1 MTPLASSVLNQAG
14 AQLGGF
20 LPRLGGA
27 LALLVVGV
35 LLARLLAR
43 LLLRALRQIGLDAF
57 SERVGVGEV
66 LERAGLGH
74 SLSVVVAVAIRIA
87 MIVVV
92 VFAAL
97 SLLGLQFLSE
107 SLNRGVLVMP
117 KLLIAGALLLAG
129 VVLGGFV
136 RERVERLSYQMD
148 FPIPLG
154 AAAQAA
160 VVAIFAITA
169 AAQVAISTIVLLILV
184 GIVLA
189 GVVATFAL
197 AFGLGGRDFAR
208 AVSAGRYARGAFE
221 VGQDI
226 SLGDVRGHIAVI
238 ESAST
243 VIDDGE
249 GRRVR
254 IPNHLLLAS
263 IVTIHGESPGA
274 ENLAA
279 DAGA

>member
-1 MTPLASSVLNQAG
+1 MTLPSAGILDQAG

-27 LALLVVGV
+27 LALLVLGI
-35 LLARLLAR
+35 LLARLLAS
-43 LLLRALRQIGLDAF
+43 LLLRALRSIGVDAF
-57 SERVGVGEV
+57 SERVGAGEV
-66 LERAGLGH
+66 LHRAGLGR
-74 SLSVVVAVAIRIA
+74 SLSVVVAVAIRVA

-117 KLLIAGALLLAG
+117 KLLIAGALLLTG

-136 RERVERLSYQMD
+136 RERVERVSYQLD

-160 VVAIFAITA
+160 VVSIFAITA

-184 GIVLA
+184 AIILS

-226 SLGDVRGHIAVI
+226 SLGEIRGRISAI
-238 ESAST
+238 DSAST
-243 VIDDGE
+243 VIDGGE

-263 IVTIHGESPGA
+263 IVTVHTERPARES
-274 ENLAA
+274 LASN
-279 DAGA
+279 AGL

>member
-1 MTPLASSVLNQAG
+1 MSPLASSILNQAG

-27 LALLVVGV
+27 LALLVLGI
-35 LLARLLAR
+35 LIARLLSAV
-43 LLLRALRQIGLDAF
+43 LLRTLRGIGLDAF
-57 SERVGVGEV
+57 SERVGVAEV
-66 LERAGLGH
+66 LQRAGLGR

-107 SLNRGVLVMP
+107 SLNRGVLVLP

-136 RERVERLSYQMD
+136 RERVERLSYQLD

-160 VVAIFAITA
+160 VVAVFAITA

-208 AVSAGRYARGAFE
+208 AVSAGRYARGAFA
-221 VGQDI
+221 VGQEI
-226 SLGDVRGHIAVI
+226 SLGDGDVRGRISTI

-243 VIDDGE
+243 IIDSGD
-249 GRRVR
+249 GRRLR
-254 IPNHLLLAS
+254 IPNHLLLES
-263 IVTIHGESPGA
+263 IVTVHPDPLPRAGGEGA
-274 ENLAA
+274 
-279 DAGA
+279 